1 VRVRPQRY
9 QIPLAESNNYGVY
22 FPLSNTPLMRQS
34 MDPASLTFFNKR
46 MIEKPS
52 DEKQS
57 RNDKRQNNL
66 SMAVGHAKLKE
77 QAAQIKG

>member
-1 VRVRPQRY
+1 
-9 QIPLAESNNYGVY
+9 
-22 FPLSNTPLMRQS
+22 MRQS

-57 RNDKRQNNL
+57 RNDKRHNNL
-66 SMAVGHAKLKE
+66 SMAVGQAKLKE